1 MGIGMINKRTGL
13 IIAGLM
19 IMFASIYLSLPALL
33 LVLLLGS
40 LLIPPIFVFSL
51 ILVESIP
58 VTIKQSQNLLAREK
72 QFLVISISKES
83 IVLEPEFR

>member
-1 MGIGMINKRTGL
+1 MATTNKQTGL

-19 IMFASIYLSLPALL
+19 IIFASIYLSLPALF

-40 LLIPPIFVFSL
+40 LLAPPVFVFSL
-51 ILVESIP
+51 MLIESIP
-58 VTIKQSQNLLAREK
+58 VTIKRFQNIPASEK

-83 IVLEPEFR
+83 IILEPGFR